1 MKHWIMLFKYDRF
14 TRQFKIRRELECFFV
29 FFLFLFCLF
38 VCFFFGEERITKKTV
53 FIIFQNA
60 RKCNIISLDD
70 TKYKKYM
77 ELSFFENFTI
87 EN

>member
-1 MKHWIMLFKYDRF
+1 MFF
-14 TRQFKIRRELECFFV
+14 CFLFV
-29 FFLFLFCLF
+29 FVLF

-77 ELSFFENFTI
+77 EISFFENFTI